1 MRTLLYGGT
10 FDPPHNGHLNNLRAA
25 MQRVCPQQVIVMPAG
40 VPPHKH
46 ASGTPA
52 ALRLEMCRCFSAL
65 VQQPGA
71 PALEVSD
78 WEIRQAEQ
86 GRQNYTVLTLEMLA
100 QREAQAEL
108 YLTIGSDMLLSFDRW
123 YCWQK
128 ILQLAKLVVVSRSI
142 GDDPELHAK
151 AKQLDPTGARIL
163 FAAAQTLPM
172 ASSAL
177 RARLAEGQSCE
188 QELPAG
194 VRSIILREGLYRE
207 QKEVMDNGSET
218 GKGACAQPTE

>member
-25 MQRVCPQQVIVMPAG
+25 MQRVCPQKVIVMPAG
-40 VPPHKH
+40 VPPHKQ
-46 ASGTPA
+46 ASGTPG

-65 VQQPGA
+65 AQQPEV
-71 PALEVSD
+71 PTLEISD
-78 WEIRQAEQ
+78 WEIKQAEQ

-100 QREAQAEL
+100 QREEQAEL
-108 YLTIGSDMLLSFDRW
+108 YLAIGSDMLLSFDRW
-123 YCWQK
+123 FCWQK

-151 AKQLDPTGARIL
+151 AKQLDPTGSRIL
-163 FAAAQTLPM
+163 FAPAQTLPM
-172 ASSAL
+172 ASSEL
-177 RARLAEGQSCE
+177 RARLAAGQSCE
-188 QELPAG
+188 QELPAS

-207 QKEVMDNGSET
+207 QKEVVKSGSET
-218 GKGACAQPTE
+218 GKGACAQPLE